1 MSARIRQTLNGT
13 PDPTGLIDSIPC
25 KRIVLTHR
33 ATRRVPYEPC
43 GQHPGTGAT
52 TATPG

>member
-1 MSARIRQTLNGT
+1 MTARIRQTLNGT

-33 ATRRVPYEPC
+33 DAPRPV
-43 GQHPGTGAT
+43 
-52 TATPG
+52 